1 MPKHRR
7 VLAISD
13 LHCGSVVGLTPP
25 RYQTGA
31 KASGRTKLGKQSK
44 LQREM
49 WYEFQN
55 MLADIGPIDV
65 LLYGGDGIDGK
76 GNRSGGTEQITCS
89 LEEQTDM
96 CVECIEEV
104 KKHARLKHK
113 PLPIVGVHGTPFHVS
128 GADGE
133 DWENIVAD
141 RAEFTK
147 IGSHEWPEVD
157 GVIFD
162 LKHKVGS
169 SGIPHGRSAAI
180 SKEMLWNTLWAEADL
195 QPKAQVF
202 LRGHVHYHEYRG
214 DPTRLGMTL
223 PALQA
228 MGSKYGARQCSGIV
242 HWGMVHFDVCNGVVE
257 DWRSHIVTLKTQKA
271 TTTEV

>member
-13 LHCGSVVGLTPP
+13 LHCGSVVGLTPDE
-25 RYQTGA
+25 YQVGA
-31 KASGRTKLGKQSK
+31 IGSEMTKRAKHSK
-44 LQREM
+44 VGREM
-49 WYEFQN
+49 WFEFKN
-55 MLADIGPIDV
+55 MLDDVGPIDV
-65 LLYGGDGIDGK
+65 LLVGGDCIDGDGK
-76 GNRSGGTEQITCS
+76 RSGGTELITTDR
-89 LEEQTDM
+89 EEQAGM
-96 CVECIEEV
+96 AVACINEIR
-104 KKHARLKHK
+104 KHARSKRK
-113 PLPIVGVHGTPFHVS
+113 FPIVGVYGTPYHT
-128 GADGE
+128 GDAE
-133 DWENIVAD
+133 DWENIVAN

-169 SGIPHGRSAAI
+169 SGIPHGRSTAI

-214 DPTRLGMTL
+214 DPTRLGMTM